1 VSRWATCFCHEGRL
15 EFGDLLRFLPLE
27 PLAVFREFA
36 LKGLVQT
43 GLLSLEFLQKL
54 LSGVLH
60 VVCNERKLVRIWLRA
75 LPALIPLIKSDL
87 PWCILA
93 LSDSKT

>member
-1 VSRWATCFCHEGRL
+1 MSRWATCFCHKGRL

-27 PLAVFREFA
+27 SLAVFREFA

-60 VVCNERKLVRIWLRA
+60 VVCKQKELVRNLVKDSPSSHSPIS
-75 LPALIPLIKSDL
+75 LICRDVFFGIVRK
-87 PWCILA
+87 
-93 LSDSKT
+93 